1 MARKASAKAAVQEPV
16 LLDCI
21 SDALHPRRSEKL
33 IGQDNALAIVSRA
46 IRAGRPPGAWLFCG
60 PPGLGKA
67 TLAYRIARYML
78 AYGATDRGPA
88 DLSVPPNAPEAQL
101 IAAGAHPGL
110 LVLKRGINTDT
121 GKPMTVLSVDE
132 VRKLGSFFGMTSGAG
147 GWRVALID
155 TADDMNDAAANAL
168 LKLLEE
174 PPARAMLLVL
184 AHAPGRMLPTIRSRC
199 QKIFLRPLANDV
211 LENELNLQLPEL
223 SAADRHGLVQLSGGS
238 LGAAIRLADGDGL
251 MLADAAARLIDEA
264 RSPDVP
270 GLFALAD
277 KIARISD
284 GQSQLGEFLLQ
295 ALARRIRSRALT
307 EGGDLSRWMR
317 TLEELSARFA
327 RANGLHLDPRQ
338 LLLGTARALNG
349 AVRQSGMV

>member
-1 MARKASAKAAVQEPV
+1 MAKKAGAKAAVQEPV

-21 SDALHPRRSEKL
+21 SDELHPRRSENL

-46 IRAGRPPGAWLFCG
+46 IRSGRPPGAWLFCG

-78 AYGATDRGPA
+78 AYGATDRGAA
-88 DLSVPPNAPEAQL
+88 DLSVPSNTPEAQL
-101 IAAGAHPGL
+101 IAAGSHPGL
-110 LVLKRGINTDT
+110 LVLKRGVNPDT
-121 GKPMTVLSVDE
+121 GKPMSVLSVDE
-132 VRKLGSFFGMTSGAG
+132 VRKLSSFFGMTSGAG

-199 QKIFLRPLANDV
+199 QKIFLRPLTTDV
-211 LENELNLQLPEL
+211 MESELRRLMPDMPD
-223 SAADRHGLVQLSGGS
+223 ADRQGVAQLAGGS
-238 LGAAIRLADGDGL
+238 LGAALRLADGDGL
-251 MLADAAARLIDEA
+251 MLAEAAARLIDEA

-277 KIARISD
+277 KLARISD

-295 ALARRIRSRALT
+295 ALARRIRTRALT
-307 EGGDLSRWMR
+307 EGGDLTRWMR
-317 TLEELSARFA
+317 TLEELGARFA
-327 RANGLHLDPRQ
+327 RADGLHLDPRQ